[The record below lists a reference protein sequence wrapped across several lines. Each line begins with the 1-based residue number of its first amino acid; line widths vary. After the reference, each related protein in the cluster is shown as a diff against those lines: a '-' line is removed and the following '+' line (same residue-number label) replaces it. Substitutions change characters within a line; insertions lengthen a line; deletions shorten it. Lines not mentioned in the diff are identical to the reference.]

1 MDNLFIY
8 TAENIIKVVG
18 LLDRKDQDGV
28 VDEFQ
33 KITRLKSSKV
43 TFRRDALNFIHNG
56 CINSMPNSFP
66 PTKNFTNKLEFIMN
80 KPLSFFDSFPDFK
93 NLMSSMSREHS
104 KKINQCFLCLNRNQ
118 QLLFLD
124 IHRKITDSMD
134 EDGIVRNPFFM
145 LLNSRSGT
153 GKSTL
158 ISVVA
163 ASMCSKLH
171 IMVYSNNLRNVLSS
185 LHPNIVAM
193 TNCKFIME
201 FLGLSYY
208 KAISFFTPSADKS
221 LCYIYRMILKSVTMF
236 RFPKN
241 YIVSSSCSSGSG
253 GGGGYSACRNIER
266 ETHLFVFD
274 EVTLLSPFFV
284 MFLKFISEYKKIN
297 ILMVGDA
304 NQQKTIRVSKFHK
317 MNNLSLL
324 DELVDCSLKLNIQ
337 MRTDDKVFME
347 KIAVIETE
355 LDKYKDN
362 IKINY
367 AHKLMLFELFEE
379 QFLAKEDFKTLYFAS
394 KHQKCKDRVIRM
406 YLHAKSEKL
415 KYYIVAYKN
424 NQRQDVM
431 LPKSKFMSC
440 LILVEKYPYIKYN
453 EYVKNENIVEFQH
466 CDDKCETA
474 VVRTDDN
481 RIEQLKRI
489 KITNKNTID
498 DHLCWLREYDATHQF
513 PLKPNVCTF
522 YSCQGL
528 TIKTTNTEVD
538 IDDATL
544 NAVYVGIT
552 RVRRLSQLKKMH
564 TRDLLSLIYT
574 KLKNDEFYYKLTD
587 DDANAIYL
595 DAGYEDASKCNA
607 SLNKYKI
614 QTNYKIQF
622 QRVSPKYF
630 DVVRDKSVLVSRRG
644 YDDYYK
650 SNFLYEQSQ
659 IIESYKYLI
668 NENIHDLIRM
678 KVKDIHNIIKCT
690 CESPVSD
697 VEDDNADDDSDAGGK
712 GASGL
717 GNTNGVNL
725 SNGSTI
731 SISSIENDLNVKRG
745 ETDVMKKIRI
755 NLKRKTTG

>member
-1 MDNLFIY
+1 MDKLFIY

-18 LLDRKDQDGV
+18 LLDRKDQGGV

-33 KITRLKSSKV
+33 KITRLKTTEA
-43 TFRRDALNFIHNG
+43 TFRRDALNFIYNG
-56 CINSMPNSFP
+56 CINRMPNSFP
-66 PTKNFTNKLEFIMN
+66 PTKTFTNKLEFIMN
-80 KPLSFFDSFPDFK
+80 KPLSFFDTCPDFK

-193 TNCKFIME
+193 TNCKFIMD
-201 FLGLSYY
+201 FLGWSYY
-208 KAISFFTPSADKS
+208 KAISFFTPLAEKS

-241 YIVSSSCSSGSG
+241 YMDLNVTMRNGKVAGRSCSGSG
-253 GGGGYSACRNIER
+253 SGSGNSNIER

-284 MFLKFISEYKKIN
+284 IFLKFTSEYKKIN

-304 NQQKTIRVSKFHK
+304 NQQKTIRVSKYHK

-324 DELVDCSLKLNIQ
+324 DELVDCSLQLNIQ

-379 QFLAKEDFKTLYFAS
+379 QFLAQEDFKTLYFAS
-394 KHQKCKDRVIRM
+394 KHQKCKDRVLRM

-424 NQRQDVM
+424 NHRQDVL

-440 LILVEKYPYIKYN
+440 LILVENYPYIKYN

-466 CDDKCETA
+466 CDDQCETA
-474 VVRTDDN
+474 VVRCDDN
-481 RIEQLKRI
+481 RIEKLKRI
-489 KITNKNTID
+489 KLTNKNTID
-498 DHLCWLREYDATHQF
+498 DHLFWLREHDATHQF

-522 YSCQGL
+522 NSSQGL

-538 IDDATL
+538 ID
-544 NAVYVGIT
+544 VP
-552 RVRRLSQLKKMH
+552 H
-564 TRDLLSLIYT
+564 
-574 KLKNDEFYYKLTD
+574 
-587 DDANAIYL
+587 
-595 DAGYEDASKCNA
+595 
-607 SLNKYKI
+607 
-614 QTNYKIQF
+614 
-622 QRVSPKYF
+622 
-630 DVVRDKSVLVSRRG
+630 
-644 YDDYYK
+644 
-650 SNFLYEQSQ
+650 
-659 IIESYKYLI
+659 
-668 NENIHDLIRM
+668 
-678 KVKDIHNIIKCT
+678 
-690 CESPVSD
+690 
-697 VEDDNADDDSDAGGK
+697 
-712 GASGL
+712 
-717 GNTNGVNL
+717 
-725 SNGSTI
+725 
-731 SISSIENDLNVKRG
+731 
-745 ETDVMKKIRI
+745 
-755 NLKRKTTG
+755 